1 MKFNTSQG
9 KELHQLSLFTD
20 VVFEKKKKKLGQN
33 VSNEDILL
41 YQQRLNEISTDIY
54 NLLIEMSEEFEI
66 KSVFPKLHKFQLDES
81 LNL

>member
-20 VVFEKKKKKLGQN
+20 VVFDKMYKKLGQN

-41 YQQRLNEISTDIY
+41 YQQRLNEVSTDIY

-66 KSVFPKLHKFQLDES
+66 KSVIPKLEKFQI
-81 LNL
+81 

>member
-1 MKFNTSQG
+1 MKFNTSQA

-20 VVFEKKKKKLGQN
+20 MVFDKMYKKLGQN

-66 KSVFPKLHKFQLDES
+66 KSVIPKLEKFQI
-81 LNL
+81 

>member
-1 MKFNTSQG
+1 MKFNTSQA

-20 VVFEKKKKKLGQN
+20 VVFDKMYKKLGQN

-66 KSVFPKLHKFQLDES
+66 KSLIPKLEKFQI
-81 LNL
+81 

>member
-1 MKFNTSQG
+1 M
-9 KELHQLSLFTD
+9 SLFTD
-20 VVFEKKKKKLGQN
+20 VVFDKMYKKLGQN

-66 KSVFPKLHKFQLDES
+66 KSVIPKLEKFQI
-81 LNL
+81 

>member
-1 MKFNTSQG
+1 MKFNTSQA

-20 VVFEKKKKKLGQN
+20 VVFDKMYKKLGQN

-54 NLLIEMSEEFEI
+54 NLLIEMSEEFEVN
-66 KSVFPKLHKFQLDES
+66 SLRPKGRSFLTSK
-81 LNL
+81 N

>member
-1 MKFNTSQG
+1 MKFNTSQA

-20 VVFEKKKKKLGQN
+20 VVFDKMYKKLGQN
-33 VSNEDILL
+33 VSNEDILV

-66 KSVFPKLHKFQLDES
+66 KSVIPKLEKFQI
-81 LNL
+81 

>member
-1 MKFNTSQG
+1 MKFNTSQA

-20 VVFEKKKKKLGQN
+20 VVFDKMYKKLGQN

-66 KSVFPKLHKFQLDES
+66 KSVIPKLEKFQI
-81 LNL
+81 

>member
-1 MKFNTSQG
+1 MKFNTSQA

-20 VVFEKKKKKLGQN
+20 VVFDKMYKKIGQN

-66 KSVFPKLHKFQLDES
+66 KSVIPKLEKFQI
-81 LNL
+81 

>member
-1 MKFNTSQG
+1 MKFNTSQA

-20 VVFEKKKKKLGQN
+20 VDFEKIYKKGGQN

-66 KSVFPKLHKFQLDES
+66 KSVIPKLEKFQI
-81 LNL
+81 

>member
-1 MKFNTSQG
+1 MKFNTSQA

-20 VVFEKKKKKLGQN
+20 VVFDKMYKKLGQN

-54 NLLIEMSEEFEI
+54 NLLIEMSEEFE
-66 KSVFPKLHKFQLDES
+66 
-81 LNL
+81 

>member
-1 MKFNTSQG
+1 MKFNTSQAKG
-9 KELHQLSLFTD
+9 LHQLSLFTD
-20 VVFEKKKKKLGQN
+20 VVFDKMYKKLGQN

-66 KSVFPKLHKFQLDES
+66 KSVIPKLEKFQI
-81 LNL
+81 

>member
-20 VVFEKKKKKLGQN
+20 VVFDKMYKKLGQN

-66 KSVFPKLHKFQLDES
+66 KSVIPKLEKFQI
-81 LNL
+81 

>member
-1 MKFNTSQG
+1 MKFNTSQA

-20 VVFEKKKKKLGQN
+20 MVFDKMYKKLGQN

-54 NLLIEMSEEFEI
+54 NLLIQMSEEFEI
-66 KSVFPKLHKFQLDES
+66 KSVIPKLEKFQ
-81 LNL
+81 

>member
-1 MKFNTSQG
+1 MKFNTSQA

-20 VVFEKKKKKLGQN
+20 VIFDKMYKKLGQN

-66 KSVFPKLHKFQLDES
+66 KSVIPKLEKFQL
-81 LNL
+81 